1 VLGGAGE
8 ASGAV
13 TEVGGVAG
21 RPLVALVV
29 ENDAPVRQLLDA
41 ILQTQGWERVLGGAW
56 DEPGVREAAAW
67 VDLLVLD
74 HRLPG
79 TTGLEVLVEVKATR
93 PALRVLMLTG
103 DLDVQE
109 EAERLGVDAFLR
121 KPFDV
126 AELVAVLRAPAD
138 DPIDLRPTRPADV
151 DVRSVDTPWF
161 TSS

>member
-1 VLGGAGE
+1 M
-8 ASGAV
+8 
-13 TEVGGVAG
+13 AG

-41 ILQTQGWERVLGGAW
+41 ILQTQGWERVLGDAW
-56 DEPGVREAAAW
+56 EAPGVRDAADW
-67 VDLLVLD
+67 VDLLLLD

-79 TTGLEVLVEVKATR
+79 ATGLEVLGEVKAAR
-93 PALRVLMLTG
+93 PALRVVMLTG

-109 EAERLGVDAFLR
+109 EAERLGVDVFLR
-121 KPFDV
+121 KPFDL
-126 AELVAVLRAPAD
+126 AELVALLRQPD
-138 DPIDLRPTRPADV
+138 GGTIDLRPPRPADV